1 MSYLT
6 QNNADSGSS
15 GGNKKKSNS
24 SPNYTLYEVKNGVE
38 YDSRS
43 GPTKISWV
51 GSGSSSN
58 NSSSNNSSSKGTSSY
73 RKSSGYSSGSGGTS
87 YDTSSSNAY
96 SYPDLSGFYRA
107 RYNSIVNGLKTQRDN
122 AIAGYEAQRKS
133 LGDDYQTLRN
143 QSEVERYKAQG
154 KLRNALADRGA
165 LDSGA
170 GRTETLNM
178 QTNYGNALNKINL
191 QEQAAN
197 EELDRAIADVNAQYN
212 QGVSDAKSN
221 LYGDIADWL
230 TSISPMQVDT
240 SNYYNTAQGYIQDGN
255 SANVGSNMGS
265 GYNYNTN
272 YPGYALATL
281 NGTGWSND
289 DNDTN
294 VSKLLQNAI
303 ANRVLSNYNN

>member
-1 MSYLT
+1 MAYLT
-6 QNNADSGSS
+6 MDTTINGTDTVKHNPKNNDDDNVDLGS
-15 GGNKKKSNS
+15 
-24 SPNYTLYEVKNGVE
+24 
-38 YDSRS
+38 R
-43 GPTKISWV
+43 
-51 GSGSSSN
+51 SGSSSG
-58 NSSSNNSSSKGTSSY
+58 SSTS
-73 RKSSGYSSGSGGTS
+73 T
-87 YDTSSSNAY
+87 SNAY
-96 SYPDLSGFYRA
+96 SYPDLSGFYQA
-107 RYNSIVNGLKTQRDN
+107 RYNSIVNGLQTQRDN

-197 EELDRAIADVNAQYN
+197 DELDRAIADVNAQYN
-212 QGVSDAKSN
+212 QGVSDAQSN

-255 SANVGSNMGS
+255 TANVGSNMGS

-272 YPGYALATL
+272 YPGYAIAQAT
-281 NGTGWSND
+281 GTGWSTD
-289 DNDTN
+289 DSDTN
-294 VSKLLQNAI
+294 VRKLLQNAI
-303 ANRVLSNYNN
+303 ANRVLSNYNS